1 MDCCDTPTLFADGH
15 CPMLFLLINLRQ
27 DMLKRKLNKSYL
39 IMKKLLGHYGG
50 EQREVIKE
58 IKDNF
63 GCVSASF
70 QLSTMEVLIR

>member
-1 MDCCDTPTLFADGH
+1 
-15 CPMLFLLINLRQ
+15 
-27 DMLKRKLNKSYL
+27 MLKRKLNKSYL